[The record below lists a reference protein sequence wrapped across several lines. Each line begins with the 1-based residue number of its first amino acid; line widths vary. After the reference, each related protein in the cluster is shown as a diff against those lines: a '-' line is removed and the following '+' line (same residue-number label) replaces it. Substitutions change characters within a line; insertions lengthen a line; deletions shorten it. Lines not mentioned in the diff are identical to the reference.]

1 MPLAHLHRIDPEA
14 NMARFY
20 CIDVAAT
27 LFGDVSVLRTWGRI
41 GTHGRTSIETC
52 ASVEEAERAASQTL
66 RRKLRRG
73 YLPAGQLLPPDLEAS
88 DLSGP
93 PLKPA
98 FQFGTGLDSD
108 PLMDDIG
115 LHDRTWRELNVSRR
129 DHTRD
134 RPKHDEVVGDDGTFN
149 TT

>member
-52 ASVEEAERAASQTL
+52 ATVEDAERAASQTL
-66 RRKLRRG
+66 RQKMRRG
-73 YLPAGQLLPPDLEAS
+73 YLPAGQMLPPDLAVC
-88 DLSGP
+88 DLSGLS
-93 PLKPA
+93 LKPA
-98 FQFGTGLDSD
+98 FKLGTGLDGD
-108 PLMDDIG
+108 PLVDDVC
-115 LHDRTWRELNVSRR
+115 LHDRTRRELNVSRR
-129 DHTRD
+129 DRAGN
-134 RPKHDEVVGDDGTFN
+134 RPKHDEVLGDDGAFN

>member
-1 MPLAHLHRIDPEA
+1 MALAHLHRIDPEA

-52 ASVEEAERAASQTL
+52 AFLEEAERAASQTL

-73 YLPAGQLLPPDLEAS
+73 YRPAGQILPPDLAVR
-88 DLSGP
+88 DQSGLT
-93 PLKPA
+93 LKSA
-98 FQFGTGLDSD
+98 FKLGTGLDGD

-115 LHDRTWRELNVSRR
+115 LHDRTRREMNGSRQY
-129 DHTRD
+129 HTRD
-134 RPKHDEVVGDDGTFN
+134 RPKHDKVVGDDGTFN